1 MRLYIK
7 LNSSLLFGFAC
18 SHVLHV
24 VKLHSLGK
32 EFSVQEDSMVAIFS
46 EFFWKIISLT
56 VFEVC
61 SLMRIYI
68 SMLDVC
74 LKGLCCVFAVG

>member
-1 MRLYIK
+1 M
-7 LNSSLLFGFAC
+7 
-18 SHVLHV
+18 
-24 VKLHSLGK
+24 KLHSLGK

-46 EFFWKIISLT
+46 EFSWKIISLT

-61 SLMRIYI
+61 SLMQIYI